1 MQSLPTTPALC
12 SRGISCYMA
21 AVAAGAAVASLHAD
35 EQGQAVTAGAW
46 HTAARTGD
54 QGHSFHH
61 TGVVASLLHPLSWPV
76 FPASMPVS

>member
-1 MQSLPTTPALC
+1 M
-12 SRGISCYMA
+12 
-21 AVAAGAAVASLHAD
+21 ASLHAD
-35 EQGQAVTAGAW
+35 EQGRAVTTGAL

-76 FPASMPVS
+76 FSASMPVS